1 MSFECCQTSLFP
13 CIAHSLMSVMA
24 YLLVNKITFY
34 LWLAASIHRSFM
46 FMLLSAL
53 ARNMV
58 HEIKYNKTDLF
69 LDIGRY
75 DTVWHCKIHTSV
87 SYLPMSRR
95 RSVLFYFI
103 SWSLILSNFS
113 ITAKGEKLSILTYFS
128 VISAIKYILQCH
140 IYLCQ
145 GKGQFCCTLFLKVSF
160 YLTLASLP
168 RGRNCPKPFG

>member
-1 MSFECCQTSLFP
+1 
-13 CIAHSLMSVMA
+13 MSVMA

-34 LWLAASIHRSFM
+34 LWLAASIHRSSM

-103 SWSLILSNFS
+103 SWSFILSNFS
-113 ITAKGEKLSILTYFS
+113 ITAKGEKLSRALWLSHCPVDLPLDVMGSNFS
-128 VISAIKYILQCH
+128 ERAWSYLNYQIRLSKFNGASAVSPPKKTKGKIGLQ
-140 IYLCQ
+140 I
-145 GKGQFCCTLFLKVSF
+145 G
-160 YLTLASLP
+160 
-168 RGRNCPKPFG
+168 PKKIETWFA